1 MLDSDLDIE
10 YDEEVKVPKSK
21 FGGGFD
27 QMIETIYFQSNGF
40 DKDPIDKA
48 IEDRMQNK
56 LNRGL
61 TRIENEI
68 YLAVKYGDAYKLK
81 DLGAGEQV
89 DVNFK
94 IEIEKG

>member
-1 MLDSDLDIE
+1 
-10 YDEEVKVPKSK
+10 
-21 FGGGFD
+21 
-27 QMIETIYFQSNGF
+27 
-40 DKDPIDKA
+40 
-48 IEDRMQNK
+48 MQNK